1 MFTET
6 QFTTAKTLKKP
17 KCSPTHEWIKKMWY
31 VYTVEY
37 YSAIKK
43 NEVVP
48 FAATWTDLETIILSE
63 LSHTKTDKHGIT
75 YTCDLKYDTNELVYK
90 TDSQI

>member
-1 MFTET
+1 MALTRGT
-6 QFTTAKTLKKP
+6 PVSPLTT
-17 KCSPTHEWIKKMWY
+17 
-31 VYTVEY
+31 
-37 YSAIKK
+37 
-43 NEVVP
+43 

-75 YTCDLKYDTNELVYK
+75 YMCDLKYDTNELVYK